1 MEVLILKEL
10 ACTKTVSPSE
20 VPSGRLGANF
30 TAARAG
36 A

>member
-10 ACTKTVSPSE
+10 ACTKTVHPWE
-20 VPSGRLGANF
+20 VPSGRLGANL
-30 TAARAG
+30 TAWRAG